1 MTRKKV
7 TVVGAGFV
15 GSTAAQRIVEKQLAD
30 VVLIDIIEGLPQGK
44 GLDLAEAAPVVG
56 HDARIIGTN
65 NYDDTANS
73 DVIVVTSGIA
83 RKPGMSR
90 DDLLNTNAG
99 IVRSVVT
106 ESTKRSPDAIL
117 VVVTNPLDAMCHVAL
132 KASGFPKQRVIGMAG
147 TLDSAR
153 YRTFIAQEAGVSVE
167 DVRAFVLG
175 GHGDTM
181 VPLPRYSSIGG
192 IPLPEFLAADRI
204 EAIVKRTRSGGAE
217 IVELLKTGS
226 AYYAPAA
233 ATFEVVESTTFAD
246 TAFSA
251 FAKIIIG
258 TPKNDMIFDN
268 GNNLLTKTI
277 QFSQPQNISQIRV
290 KLINAYGDVILMNN
304 NMSMTVEVTEI
315 VNSTL
320 YETYRQRI
328 PNNS

>member
-1 MTRKKV
+1 MAKIQRRKV
-7 TVVGAGFV
+7 TVIGAGNVGA
-15 GSTAAQRIVEKQLAD
+15 TTAQRIAESGLAD
-30 VVLIDIIEGLPQGK
+30 VVLIDIVEGLPQGK

-56 HDARIIGTN
+56 HDAHIIGTN

-132 KASGFPKQRVIGMAG
+132 KASGFPKHRVIGMAG

-233 ATFEVVESTTFAD
+233 ATFEVVEHPA
-246 TAFSA
+246 
-251 FAKIIIG
+251 
-258 TPKNDMIFDN
+258 
-268 GNNLLTKTI
+268 
-277 QFSQPQNISQIRV
+277 
-290 KLINAYGDVILMNN
+290 
-304 NMSMTVEVTEI
+304 
-315 VNSTL
+315 
-320 YETYRQRI
+320 
-328 PNNS
+328 

>member
-1 MTRKKV
+1 MGKIQRRKV
-7 TVVGAGFV
+7 TVIGAGNVGA
-15 GSTAAQRIVEKQLAD
+15 TTAQRIAESGLAD
-30 VVLIDIIEGLPQGK
+30 VVLIDIVEGLPQGK

-56 HDARIIGTN
+56 HDAHIIGTN

-106 ESTKRSPDAIL
+106 ESTKRSPEAIL

-132 KASGFPKQRVIGMAG
+132 KASGFPKHRVIGMAG

-181 VPLPRYSSIGG
+181 VPLVRYSAVAG
-192 IPLPEFLAADRI
+192 IPLPDLVKMGWTTQARLDE
-204 EAIVKRTRSGGAE
+204 IVDRTRNGGAE
-217 IVELLKTGS
+217 IVNLLKSGS
-226 AYYAPAA
+226 AFYAPAA
-233 ATFEVVESTTFAD
+233 SAIAMAESYLLDKKRVLPCAAWLNGEYGIKDLYVGVPVVVGAKGVERIVEIDLNSAERDMFEKSASSVQGLVEACK
-246 TAFSA
+246 
-251 FAKIIIG
+251 KIA
-258 TPKNDMIFDN
+258 P
-268 GNNLLTKTI
+268 NL
-277 QFSQPQNISQIRV
+277 
-290 KLINAYGDVILMNN
+290 GG
-304 NMSMTVEVTEI
+304 
-315 VNSTL
+315 
-320 YETYRQRI
+320 
-328 PNNS
+328 